1 MELVKTNEM
10 VNRSYV
16 DGEPKEEV
24 TAVTYAVVENGL
36 AVGQADI
43 QNGHFYL
50 NADITG
56 TIEEIRAKVESMFAT
71 VTTGKC

>member
-1 MELVKTNEM
+1 MELVKTNEI
-10 VNRSYV
+10 VSRSYV

-24 TAVTYAVVENGL
+24 TAVTYSVVENGL
-36 AVGQADI
+36 AIGSADI

-71 VTTGKC
+71 VQP